1 MLECRGKLGLVSRR
15 TVGYVNVSVS
25 LERQRTTVVQV
36 RNGERDKDRFKE
48 SSEIIE
54 YVTSDVTQADMEVSL
69 DFTMMDKVSLTF
81 DPFNMT
87 SYRVKN
93 RENFETKYLQWFEA
107 FG

>member
-1 MLECRGKLGLVSRR
+1 M
-15 TVGYVNVSVS
+15 
-25 LERQRTTVVQV
+25 

-93 RENFETKYLQWFEA
+93 RENFETKYLQRFEA
-107 FG
+107 FGWQGLFVHIIWNFDHLLYENPSYIDRK